1 MTLTEHA
8 RTTLGKQIQ
17 RLEDQLALA
26 LIEPGEDPVHD
37 FRVAI
42 RRLSQSLRIFAPMF
56 ADKEARRMRHLLKP
70 AMDAAAVVRDLD
82 VDSEL
87 LLKLELPEA
96 HPLLARM
103 RADRQRAAFAFT
115 GQMCFLRSQEIPLA
129 WLQRVAL
136 LRETLEDAH
145 LTARAVL
152 PPVAAEFFRAGRKT
166 ALKVSSPERLHSF
179 RLDAKRFRYT
189 LEVFRPFF
197 GPVCD
202 QRLESVRQIQS
213 ILGKRQDCS
222 VTASILMPHAS
233 IDAEVQRALNSL
245 KARAVSLEGDFL
257 QYWQQQ
263 FDAPG
268 QELLWQRYFSR
279 RLPAPR
285 ATAPRQTT

>member
-8 RTTLGKQIQ
+8 RSTLTRQIQ

-26 LIEPGEDPVHD
+26 LADPGEDPVHD

-42 RRLSQSLRIFAPMF
+42 RRLSQSLRIFTPMF
-56 ADKEARRMRHLLKP
+56 GDKEARRMRHLLKP

-82 VDSEL
+82 VDAEL

-96 HPLLARM
+96 HPLIARM

-115 GQMCFLRSQEIPLA
+115 GQLCFLRSQEIPLA
-129 WLQRVAL
+129 WLPRVAL
-136 LRETLEDAH
+136 LRETLEDAP

-152 PPVAAEFFRAGRKT
+152 PPVAAGFFRAGRKT

-179 RLDAKRFRYT
+179 RLEAKRFRYT

-213 ILGKRQDCS
+213 ILGKRQDCE
-222 VTASILMPHAS
+222 VTASILRPHAS
-233 IDAEVQRALNSL
+233 LDADVQRVLNTVE
-245 KARAVSLEGDFL
+245 ARAVGLEGDFL

-268 QELLWQRYFSR
+268 QELLWSRYFSR
-279 RLPAPR
+279 RPP
-285 ATAPRQTT
+285 APRQTT